1 MAVAIEVASW
11 ISILAGSFFA
21 LTGGVGILRL
31 PDLFTRLHAVGVTD
45 TMGAGLILFGLM
57 LQAGMSLVCVK
68 LILILAFLLLT
79 SPTSTHALAKAALHG
94 ELKPLL
100 GNLHSAWKP

>member
-1 MAVAIEVASW
+1 MAVAVQVASW

-31 PDLFTRLHAVGVTD
+31 PDFFTRLHAAGVTD

-57 LQAGMSLVCVK
+57 LQAGMSLVCIK

-79 SPTSTHALAKAALHG
+79 SPTATHALAKAAG
-94 ELKPLL
+94 SPNA
-100 GNLHSAWKP
+100 GMSSVP